1 MSEVNRMHVDPAR
14 CPRCWLR
21 RERCLCSEMPHVAA
35 RTQILLV
42 RHAAERFKASNT
54 GRLAIEA
61 IAGARLLD
69 YATEG
74 SAPGMPALEG
84 AARDGRTWLLYPQ
97 GEPLAAPPAALERL
111 VVVDGTWPQARR
123 MLQRIPELRGMPR
136 LALPPPPE
144 PLRRLRQTKGAA
156 EMSTLE
162 AIAQA
167 LVWLEGW
174 DLAAPL
180 FTLHDTFVTRAAPNP
195 A

>member
-1 MSEVNRMHVDPAR
+1 M
-14 CPRCWLR
+14 PRI
-21 RERCLCSEMPHVAA
+21 AA

-42 RHAAERFKASNT
+42 RHAAERFKTSNT
-54 GRLAIEA
+54 GRLAVAA
-61 IAGARLLD
+61 IAGAQMMD

-74 SAPGMPALEG
+74 SAPGMPALAG
-84 AARDGRTWLLYPQ
+84 AANDGRTWLLYPQ

-136 LALPPPPE
+136 LALPPPPA
-144 PLRRLRQTKGAA
+144 PLRRLRQTKGAS

-174 DLAAPL
+174 DLAQPL
-180 FTLHDTFVTRAAPNP
+180 FALHDTFVTRAAPQP

>member
-1 MSEVNRMHVDPAR
+1 M
-14 CPRCWLR
+14 PR
-21 RERCLCSEMPHVAA
+21 VAA
-35 RTQILLV
+35 RTQVLLV

-54 GRLAIEA
+54 GRLAVAA
-61 IAGARLLD
+61 IAGAQLMD

-74 SAPGMPALEG
+74 RRPGMPELTG
-84 AARDGRTWLLYPQ
+84 AATDGRTWLLYPD
-97 GEPLAAPPAALERL
+97 GEPRAAPPPGLERL

-136 LALPPPPE
+136 LSLPPPPE
-144 PLRRLRQTKGAA
+144 PLRRLRQTKEASQ
-156 EMSTLE
+156 MSTLE

-167 LVWLEGW
+167 LAWLEGW

-180 FTLHDTFVTRAAPNP
+180 FALHETFVTRAAPNP